1 MGTVASWNEIATL
14 ASAVVPIVGIS
25 LVSLYLCYKSGT
37 LHPLRN
43 RLTRLFVSRE
53 DIEPGPIRNSLSDRS
68 AVVSFAMIYGIHLD
82 TASEV
87 EAFISKA
94 QSRDIPLHLIGIAG
108 SAFDRS
114 EFSVRPDRSPRR
126 WGDGMIGIGLLISYL
141 ATACFLAGTIADDIL
156 IRVRAT
162 NTVLWVEAKE
172 GEGTARGILRDRNV
186 AFSQAECKTLPAA
199 GKIEPFIGNEHR
211 YNLSVLCAIWTS
223 PSERKE
229 LIDALPHQ
237 RIAFSAVGLLC
248 LTILAG
254 LLQALIRRNA
264 IRRLERR
271 ALAHSSPVPETP
283 RPRHRRRFVLRI
295 GKSVYL
301 SYGSI
306 EAGCRN
312 RANR

>member
-14 ASAVVPIVGIS
+14 ASATVPIVGIS

-43 RLTRLFVSRE
+43 RLTRLFIGRE

-87 EAFISKA
+87 KA
-94 QSRDIPLHLIGIAG
+94 LIAKAESRDIPLHLIGIAG

-114 EFSVRPDRSPRR
+114 EFAVKPGRSPRR
-126 WGDGMIGIGLLISYL
+126 GVDGMICMGLLVSYL
-141 ATACFLAGTIADDIL
+141 ATACFLAGTFADDIL

-162 NTVLWVEAKE
+162 NTVLWVAAKE
-172 GEGTARGILRDRNV
+172 GEGAARGILRGRNM
-186 AFSQAECKTLPAA
+186 AFSQAECEKPPNTGA
-199 GKIEPFIGNEHR
+199 IEPFVGNEPR

-229 LIDALPHQ
+229 LIDALPQQ
-237 RIAFSAVGLLC
+237 RTAFGAVALLC
-248 LTILAG
+248 LMALVG
-254 LLQALIRRNA
+254 FLQALTRRNA
-264 IRRLERR
+264 IRKLERR
-271 ALAHSSPVPETP
+271 APAHSSPVSATP
-283 RPRHRRRFVLRI
+283 RSGQSRRLVLRI
-295 GKSVYL
+295 GKSIYL
-301 SYGSI
+301 SYGTT
-306 EAGCRN
+306 EANFYHRPKH
-312 RANR
+312 

>member
-53 DIEPGPIRNSLSDRS
+53 DIEPGPIRNSFSDRS

-82 TASEV
+82 TAPEV
-87 EAFISKA
+87 EAFIAKA
-94 QSRDIPLHLIGIAG
+94 QSRNIPLHLIGIAG

-126 WGDGMIGIGLLISYL
+126 WGDGMVGIGLLVSYI
-141 ATACFLAGTIADDIL
+141 AAACFLAGTLADDIL

-172 GEGTARGILRDRNV
+172 GEGTARGILRDRNM
-186 AFSQAECKTLPAA
+186 AFSQAECETLPAA
-199 GKIEPFIGNEHR
+199 ETIGPFIGDEHR

-229 LIDALPHQ
+229 LIDALPQQ
-237 RIAFSAVGLLC
+237 RIAFSAVGLLF
-248 LTILAG
+248 LTILVAF
-254 LLQALIRRNA
+254 LQALIRRNA
-264 IRRLERR
+264 IRKLERR
-271 ALAHSSPVPETP
+271 VLANSSPASEIP
-283 RPRHRRRFVLRI
+283 RPRRSRRFVLRI
-295 GKSVYL
+295 GKSVHL

-306 EAGCRN
+306 EADGRI
-312 RANR
+312 RAKH